1 MSKLDMRCRLRE
13 TRGLGIPLPLR
24 ARFIRAALRSDWDN
38 MRALGAEVQ
47 DGPQFYCGTCGDNI
61 SITRYV
67 LRGRSGAVGF
77 DFGHVGPEM
86 WVRRNAA

>member
-1 MSKLDMRCRLRE
+1 MSKLEMRYRLRE

-24 ARFIRAALRSDWDN
+24 AQFIRAALRSDWAA
-38 MRALGAEVQ
+38 MRSLGAEVQ

-61 SITRYV
+61 LITRYI

-86 WVRRNAA
+86 WIQRNTT

>member
-1 MSKLDMRCRLRE
+1 MAKMEMRYRLRE

-24 ARFIRAALRSDWDN
+24 ARFVRAALRSDWDA
-38 MRALGAEVQ
+38 MRALGAEVE
-47 DGPQFYCGTCGDNI
+47 DGPYFYCATCGSNI
-61 SITRYV
+61 WITRYV